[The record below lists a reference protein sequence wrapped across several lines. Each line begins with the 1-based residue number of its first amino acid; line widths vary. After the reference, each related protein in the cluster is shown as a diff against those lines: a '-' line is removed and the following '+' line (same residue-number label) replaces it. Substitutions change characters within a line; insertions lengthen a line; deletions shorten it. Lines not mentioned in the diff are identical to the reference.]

1 MQNRGPKPPADFNRE
16 QEEMETFSQDPWL
29 EIPPD
34 QRGTPDLKKY
44 LANLLCRRIREAFP
58 AMQDTAGRLLHV
70 ERSKRQK
77 FGKERVDHGQRLAYL
92 MDIVKNFQ
100 DLSAKALSSP
110 GDLPL
115 DNLKLRGQTEIEKE
129 RFATDMMQNG
139 HRYKFLEIDQA
150 VESEYH
156 SDDSNEDEDDNFLR
170 VSVVSIRTPSSSIMV
185 LSTNNSSLW
194 QPPQIEDRQAV
205 EDIHPRRPHPHLQNY
220 QCRTPGK

>member
-1 MQNRGPKPPADFNRE
+1 VQNRGPRAPADFNRE
-16 QEEMETFSQDPWL
+16 QEEIATFSKDPWL

-58 AMQDTAGRLLHV
+58 AMQDTAGRLLQV

-77 FGKERVDHGQRLAYL
+77 FGKERIDHGQRLAYL

-115 DNLKLRGQTEIEKE
+115 DDLKLRGLTETEKE
-129 RFATDMMQNG
+129 RFAMDMMQNG
-139 HRYKFLEIDQA
+139 HRYKFLEAEQA
-150 VESEYH
+150 VVSEY
-156 SDDSNEDEDDNFLR
+156 DSDEDDNSLR
-170 VSVVSIRTPSSSIMV
+170 MSVVSIHTPFSSIMV
-185 LSTNNSSLW
+185 LSTNNSSL
-194 QPPQIEDRQAV
+194 
-205 EDIHPRRPHPHLQNY
+205 
-220 QCRTPGK
+220 